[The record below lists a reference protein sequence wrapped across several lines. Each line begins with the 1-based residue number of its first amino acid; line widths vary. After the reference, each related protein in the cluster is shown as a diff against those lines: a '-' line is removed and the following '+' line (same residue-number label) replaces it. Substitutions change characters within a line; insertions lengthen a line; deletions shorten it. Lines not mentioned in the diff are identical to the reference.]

1 MPRQIKTLYV
11 IHHSHTDIGYTDLQ
25 ERVVQVQVDYI
36 RSALRILG
44 QARNASF
51 RWNCETW
58 FCAEQFLKE
67 AAPAEAEQFFALMR
81 TGRLGFSANYLNFCD
96 LADCAVLDRRL
107 GEACALLRSRGIEPK
122 TAMCADINGISM
134 GQRDVLLRHGIEFL
148 YTNIHCHHG
157 MYPLYRNQT
166 AYWWENAAGQ
176 RLLVWNGEHYNL
188 GNVLGLRPNRTANFM
203 MQNFGADLPADPVE
217 ALRRNLDRYLDECEQ
232 NGYPYDFIIASV
244 SGVFSDNAP
253 PEPEILRTIEG
264 YAARYPDG
272 VDIRMVSLQELYAAI
287 APKLQNSPVYRGD
300 LTDWWA
306 NGVGSTPAVVKHYLA
321 ARRNLELARRLDP
334 GIDAKDPA
342 TVRQAE
348 DALLLYA
355 EHTWG
360 HSASITDPYEGMV
373 PDLDM
378 RKNGY
383 ASAAHEAAA
392 KLLGRIAREQGD
404 ILRYYSNHGTVEV
417 VNPSYAGGKKA
428 VEFYV
433 ETLPAGLPDAWVK
446 NEAGEEIPCQVSP
459 HPRGRRITFVEE
471 LEPGQRRR
479 YTYGRREAKVET
491 NNTRQCYVGA
501 ERVRD
506 IVNDYDPVTYRLPYG
521 FENPWFRLEYQVGRG
536 LTSLYDKT
544 HGRELLTGEVSAFT
558 PIYEVT
564 PVRPGLTDVYE
575 ERRLLGRNIRGQHA
589 IQTPAQLQRVV
600 CEQHGAVFTTL
611 RLVYRMPGTIH
622 CDVVLKLYE
631 AMPRIDVT
639 VELGKTL
646 STDIESVYL
655 PLTLAQPGELWV
667 RKGGREAFRPGV
679 DQLPGTGMEYTM
691 SDDGLALLDGEG
703 GVLLGSP
710 DVPLLYFGQLR
721 HHPIRLC
728 ENDPA
733 DNRRPVYSW
742 MMNNT
747 WETNFKLDLSGCAS
761 YRYTLRLTRQTDP
774 ERALDE
780 LHEDLLDPCARI
792 VE

>member
-44 QARNASF
+44 QARNAAF

-81 TGRLGFSANYLNFCD
+81 AGRLGFSANYLNFCD

-107 GEACALLRSRGIEPK
+107 GEACALLRSRGVEPK

-217 ALRRNLDRYLDECEQ
+217 ALRRNLDHYLDECEQ

-287 APKLQNSPVYRGD
+287 APKLQDSPVYRGD

-306 NGVGSTPAVVKHYLA
+306 NGVGSAPYAVKHYREA
-321 ARRNLELARRLDP
+321 QHRYALARRLDP
-334 GIDAKDPA
+334 AAGEKYPA
-342 TVRQAE
+342 LCREAE

-360 HSASITDPYEGMV
+360 HSSTITDPCDTMV
-373 PDLDM
+373 LDLDM
-378 RKNGY
+378 RKNSY
-383 ASAAHEAAA
+383 ASKDADR
-392 KLLGRIAREQGD
+392 K
-404 ILRYYSNHGTVEV
+404 SV
-417 VNPSYAGGKKA
+417 V
-428 VEFYV
+428 
-433 ETLPAGLPDAWVK
+433 
-446 NEAGEEIPCQVSP
+446 
-459 HPRGRRITFVEE
+459 
-471 LEPGQRRR
+471 
-479 YTYGRREAKVET
+479 
-491 NNTRQCYVGA
+491 
-501 ERVRD
+501 
-506 IVNDYDPVTYRLPYG
+506 
-521 FENPWFRLEYQVGRG
+521 
-536 LTSLYDKT
+536 
-544 HGRELLTGEVSAFT
+544 
-558 PIYEVT
+558 
-564 PVRPGLTDVYE
+564 
-575 ERRLLGRNIRGQHA
+575 
-589 IQTPAQLQRVV
+589 
-600 CEQHGAVFTTL
+600 
-611 RLVYRMPGTIH
+611 
-622 CDVVLKLYE
+622 
-631 AMPRIDVT
+631 
-639 VELGKTL
+639 
-646 STDIESVYL
+646 
-655 PLTLAQPGELWV
+655 
-667 RKGGREAFRPGV
+667 
-679 DQLPGTGMEYTM
+679 
-691 SDDGLALLDGEG
+691 
-703 GVLLGSP
+703 
-710 DVPLLYFGQLR
+710 
-721 HHPIRLC
+721 
-728 ENDPA
+728 
-733 DNRRPVYSW
+733 
-742 MMNNT
+742 
-747 WETNFKLDLSGCAS
+747 
-761 YRYTLRLTRQTDP
+761 
-774 ERALDE
+774 
-780 LHEDLLDPCARI
+780 
-792 VE
+792 